1 MSEAH
6 ICYLDLETSGLF
18 PWKHGIVQ
26 IGYILESIPE
36 GQYKG
41 EVLVER
47 DLKLNLFPSDE
58 FDDRAGEVNGT
69 TKNLVYNN
77 PDRLEPRDA
86 LDQFKTDLKE
96 YFGGGPC
103 HLCGYNALKFDEEFL
118 RKFWLKTRGG
128 AFYKT
133 FYTPTIDVLV
143 LIGHLIRFDRVMLAK
158 NYPKGTMKLGTIE
171 QALSG
176 ELAEEGYVRK
186 GSLHDALTDIRL
198 TRYLYLVASKYTK
211 WA

>member
-26 IGYILESIPE
+26 IGYILERIPE

-47 DLKLNLFPSDE
+47 DLKLNLLPTDE

-69 TKNLVYNN
+69 TKSLVTDN

-86 LDQFKTDLKE
+86 LDQLKADLKT

-103 HLCGYNALKFDEEFL
+103 YLCGYNALKFDEEFL
-118 RKFWLKTRGG
+118 RKFWKNCKGG
-128 AFYKT
+128 AFSAS

-143 LIGHLIRFDRVMLAK
+143 LVGHLLRFHR
-158 NYPKGTMKLGTIE
+158 P
-171 QALSG
+171 
-176 ELAEEGYVRK
+176 ELAVAYPRKGMTLGVIEEVLADELAAEGYVRE
-186 GSLHDALTDIRL
+186 GDLHDALTDIRL
-198 TRYLYLVASKYTK
+198 TRALYQVASKYTK
-211 WA
+211 WS

>member
-26 IGYILESIPE
+26 IGYILERIPE

-47 DLKLNLFPSDE
+47 DLKLNLFPTDE

-69 TKNLVYNN
+69 TKSLVTNN

-86 LDQFKTDLKE
+86 LGQLKADLKE
-96 YFGGGPC
+96 YFGDGPC
-103 HLCGYNALKFDEEFL
+103 QLCGYNALKFDEEFL
-118 RKFWLKTRGG
+118 RKFWLKTKGG
-128 AFYKT
+128 TFSKT

-143 LIGHLIRFDRVMLAK
+143 LVGHLVRFQRPELASA
-158 NYPKGTMKLGTIE
+158 YEKGTMKLGTIE
-171 QALSG
+171 EVLSD
-176 ELAEEGYVRK
+176 ELASEGYVRE
-186 GSLHDALTDIRL
+186 GELHDAITDIRL
-198 TRYLYLVASKYTK
+198 TRYLYLIASKYTK
-211 WA
+211 WS